1 MATDK
6 TRTDELSQQG
16 FKPEQIV
23 LTIIILLLLI
33 GAFFDRPI
41 SQTIMNQGSIFGT
54 IFQNYGLIFP
64 SIVIFMASQVFFY
77 RIQKLRLTYSASFLS
92 CF

>member
-41 SQTIMNQGSIFGT
+41 SQTIMNQ
-54 IFQNYGLIFP
+54 
-64 SIVIFMASQVFFY
+64 
-77 RIQKLRLTYSASFLS
+77 
-92 CF
+92 

>member
-33 GAFFDRPI
+33 GAF
-41 SQTIMNQGSIFGT
+41 
-54 IFQNYGLIFP
+54 LIDQFHKP
-64 SIVIFMASQVFFY
+64 S
-77 RIQKLRLTYSASFLS
+77 
-92 CF
+92 